1 MPEIDSGKEKK
12 EKHIKI
18 YLNINMNK
26 RVVLLRDVFCKPFKK
41 QITQLFLIG
50 AIGLIP
56 VSAFAQAYQVTMKK
70 SNAPLSSVI
79 AELEKDSGYTFFY
92 NDDQINLNKKI
103 SIDVTGASL
112 ETVLNQLFKNTDYS
126 YRIVNNQI
134 VISKTSGSS
143 RDTMGGNTSQQQK
156 SVTVKGIVKDA
167 HGEPVIGASVVEA
180 GTTNGTVT
188 DFDGNFV
195 LTLSG
200 RDKHVLISYIG
211 YATKKITLK
220 EGQTSLNV
228 ILEEDSELLDEVV
241 VVGYGTQKKV
251 NLTGAVAAISSEDIK
266 DRVQTNVLAAVQGTV
281 PGVTVIS
288 RPGQTPSINFRGRGN
303 LGTSSPL
310 YVIDGA
316 IADADLFSNLDP
328 NSIESISFLKDAA
341 SSAIYGSRAAY
352 GVVLVTTK
360 TGKKEKM
367 NVSYSG
373 YVGLKMPTYLPDV
386 LDSWDYAELLN
397 EAFYNRDAANGKN
410 AAYSNDEI
418 AWFKDGSRPDYYPNT
433 KWADLVLDNPVV
445 TTQHS
450 LNFSGGSDKVRFFSG
465 LGYLYDDK
473 FMPGQSSQRYNLDA
487 NVAADVTKWLT
498 LKTGVKFIRSTNKTE
513 HGVASIGN
521 FLMVPSTMVAQQSNG
536 EWGSIAGG
544 KSATQSFMNGNPLRA
559 LSKNNWSNGKT
570 DNTMIDLG
578 FDLKPIE
585 GLVISG
591 QGAFKSWESKS
602 KNYTALQENVKN
614 FETGAEIPGTGVY
627 TNEMNMLWQSENRQM
642 YTLTARYDWTNKVH
656 SIGVLAG
663 TSYEHYNYERLYSK
677 YKNFVTDDLKDITTG
692 SEVSKDQPDVNSYGD
707 PLREYKILS
716 YFGRLNYSFNDR
728 YLFEANLRADASS
741 RFYKNN
747 RWGIFPSFSAGWRI
761 NQESFMSD
769 VKWVDNLKVR
779 ASWGTL
785 GNINNVGNYDY
796 FQLYN
801 NGADYNFDNEAIKG
815 VLESKPANEKLGWET
830 VALTDI
836 GVDFDIFNG
845 LFSVT
850 ADYYIKN
857 TSDILLSYNVPLE
870 TGIASNP
877 SQNIAKVRN
886 RGFELA
892 LTHRKTLG
900 EFSYQVSANIAT
912 NNNEIMDMGESD
924 DIINNGGD
932 KIRYILR
939 KGESIGSFYGLKT
952 DGLYTQEEIDAGHYY
967 TYGRTPRAGDIKYVP
982 QREGLEWGSAIN
994 GEDRTIIG
1002 KDVPDFTYGINLNL
1016 QYKNFEFSLFGQ
1028 GVSGTQAAFESE
1040 QVSAFMLNSNPR
1052 KFHLGR
1058 WTQENPNPH
1067 AVYPRIYGGHSLDDY
1082 NQYFSDYQLFD
1093 ADYFRIKTI
1102 SLGYRVP
1109 SNLVSKWGM
1118 SSLKFFLTGEN
1129 LFTLR
1134 ADHTM
1139 KDFDPE
1145 ASSGRGIGSLG
1156 TKSVAFG
1163 VNVSF

>member
-1 MPEIDSGKEKK
+1 
-12 EKHIKI
+12 
-18 YLNINMNK
+18 MNK
-26 RVVLLRDVFCKPFKK
+26 RVILLRDVLCKQFRK
-41 QITQLFLIG
+41 QITQLFLVG
-50 AIGLIP
+50 TIGLVP
-56 VSAFAQAYQVTMKK
+56 VSVLAQNYQVTMKK

-79 AELEKDSGYTFFY
+79 AELEKDSGFTFFY
-92 NDDQINLNKKI
+92 NDDQINLGKKV
-103 SIDVTGASL
+103 SIDVTDASL
-112 ETVLNQLFKNTDYS
+112 EVVLDQLFGNTEYT

-134 VISKTSGSS
+134 VVSKASAGSNVKAVK
-143 RDTMGGNTSQQQK
+143 NTAQQQK
-156 SVTVKGIVKDA
+156 AVAVKGVVKDT

-180 GTTNGTVT
+180 GTSNGTVT
-188 DFDGNFV
+188 DFDGNFA
-195 LTLSG
+195 LTVSG
-200 RDKHVLISYIG
+200 GDKQLLISYIG
-211 YATKKITLK
+211 YKTKSISLK
-220 EGQTSLNV
+220 NGQTSLNV
-228 ILEEDSELLDEVV
+228 VLEEDSELLDEVV

-251 NLTGAVAAISSEDIK
+251 NLTGSVAAISSEDIK

-303 LGTSSPL
+303 LGSSSPL

-316 IADADLFSNLDP
+316 IAEANLFSNLDP
-328 NSIESISFLKDAA
+328 NSIETISFLKDAA

-360 TGKKEKM
+360 KGEKEKV

-386 LDSWDYAELLN
+386 LDSWDYATLLN
-397 EAFYNRDAANGKN
+397 EAFYNRDPKNGKN
-410 AAYSNDEI
+410 AVYSDEEI
-418 AWFKDGSRPDYYPNT
+418 GWFRDGSKPDYYPNT
-433 KWADLVLDNPVV
+433 NWADLVLDNPVV

-473 FMPGQSSQRYNLDA
+473 FMPGQSSQRYNLDI

-498 LKTGVKFIRSTNKTE
+498 LKSGVKFIRSTNKTE
-513 HGVASIGN
+513 HGVASIAN
-521 FLMVPSTMVAQQSNG
+521 FLKVPSIMVAQQSNG

-544 KSATQSFMNGNPLRA
+544 KAATQSHMIWNPLRD
-559 LSKNNWSNGKT
+559 LSKKNWSNGKS

-578 FDLKPIE
+578 FDLKPVE
-585 GLVISG
+585 GLTISG
-591 QGAFKSWESKS
+591 QGVFKGYESKS
-602 KNYTALQENVKN
+602 TGYTALQDNVKN

-627 TNEMNMLWQSENRQM
+627 TNEMNMFWQNEDQTM
-642 YTLTARYDWTNKVH
+642 YTLTARYDWSNKVH
-656 SIGVLAG
+656 NFSILGG
-663 TSYEHYNYERLYSK
+663 TSYEHYKYERLYAK
-677 YKNFVTDDLKDITTG
+677 WKDFVTDDLKDMTTG
-692 SEVSKDQPDVNSYGD
+692 NEISKDQPNKNSYGA
-707 PLREYKILS
+707 PLSEYKILS
-716 YFGRLNYSFNDR
+716 YFGRLNYSLLDR

-741 RFYKNN
+741 RFHKDN

-761 NQESFMSD
+761 NQEDFMKGVD
-769 VKWVDNLKVR
+769 WVDNLKVR

-801 NGADYNFDNEAIKG
+801 NGADYNFDNVPVKG

-845 LFSVT
+845 LLSVT

-857 TSDILLSYNVPLE
+857 TRDILLSYNVPTE
-870 TGIASNP
+870 TGIWSNP
-877 SQNIAKVRN
+877 AQNIAKVRN
-886 RGFELA
+886 SGFELGV
-892 LTHRKTLG
+892 THRKSLG
-900 EFSYQVSANIAT
+900 DFSYSVSANIST
-912 NNNEIMDMGESD
+912 NHNEIKDMGESD
-924 DIINNGGD
+924 DIIQNGGD

-939 KGESIGSFYGLKT
+939 EGESVGSFFGLKT

-982 QREGLEWGSAIN
+982 QRENVEWGSAIT

-1016 QYKNFEFSLFGQ
+1016 QYKDFELSIFGQ
-1028 GVSGTQAAFESE
+1028 GVTGTMAAFESE
-1040 QVSAFMLNSNPR
+1040 QVSAFMLNSSPR

-1058 WTQENPNPH
+1058 WTEENPNPR

-1109 SNLVSKWGM
+1109 SNIVSQWGM
-1118 SSLKFFLTGEN
+1118 SSLKFFLTAEN

-1145 ASSGRGIGSLG
+1145 SSSGRGIGSLG

>member
-1 MPEIDSGKEKK
+1 
-12 EKHIKI
+12 
-18 YLNINMNK
+18 MNK
-26 RVVLLRDVFCKPFKK
+26 RVILLKDVFCKQFRK
-41 QITQLFLIG
+41 QITQLFLVG
-50 AIGLIP
+50 AIGLVPI
-56 VSAFAQAYQVTMKK
+56 SAFAQVYQITMKK

-79 AELEKDSGYTFFY
+79 AEIEKESGYTFFY
-92 NDDQINLNKKI
+92 NDDQINLGKKI
-103 SIDVTGASL
+103 SIDVTDASL
-112 ETVLNQLFKNTDYS
+112 DVVLNHMFKNTGYV

-134 VISKTSGSS
+134 VVSKSSEGGIARTSSV
-143 RDTMGGNTSQQQK
+143 NTTQQQK
-156 SVTVKGIVKDA
+156 SVTIKGVVKDA

-195 LTLSG
+195 LTVSG

-211 YATKKITLK
+211 YTTKNITLK
-220 EGQTSLNV
+220 DGQTSVNV

-251 NLTGAVAAISSEDIK
+251 NLTGSVAAISSEEIK

-288 RPGQTPSINFRGRGN
+288 RPGSTPSINFRGRGN

-328 NSIESISFLKDAA
+328 NSIETISFLKDAS

-360 TGKKEKM
+360 RGQKEKM

-373 YVGLKMPTYLPDV
+373 YVGMKMPTYLPDV
-386 LDSWDYAELLN
+386 LDSWDYATLLN
-397 EAFYNRDAANGKN
+397 EAFYNRDASNGKN
-410 AAYSNDEI
+410 AAYSEDEI
-418 AWFKDGSRPDYYPNT
+418 KWFRDGSKPDYYPNT

-473 FMPGQSSQRYNLDA
+473 FMPGQSSQRYNLDI

-498 LKTGVKFIRSTNKTE
+498 LKSGVKFIRSTNKTE

-521 FLMVPSTMVAQQSNG
+521 FLMVSSTMVAQQSNG

-544 KSATQSFMNGNPLRA
+544 KAATQSFMNGNPLRA
-559 LSKNNWSNGKT
+559 LSKNNWSDGKT

-578 FDLKPIE
+578 FDLKPVK

-591 QGAFKSWESKS
+591 QGAFKGWESKS
-602 KNYTALQENVKN
+602 RGYTALQDNVKN

-627 TNEMNMLWQSENRQM
+627 TNEMNMFWQSENRTM
-642 YTLTARYDWTNKVH
+642 YTLTARYDWSNKVH
-656 SIGVLAG
+656 NIGILAG
-663 TSYEHYNYERLYSK
+663 TSYEHYKYERLYAK
-677 YKNFVTDDLKDITTG
+677 WKDFVTDDLEDMTTG
-692 SEVSKDQPDVNSYGD
+692 GEISKDQPDQNSYGT

-716 YFGRLNYSFNDR
+716 YFGRLNYSLLDR

-741 RFYKNN
+741 RFHKDN

-761 NQESFMSD
+761 NQENFMQQID
-769 VKWVDNLKVR
+769 WINNLKIR

-801 NGADYNFDNEAIKG
+801 NGADYNFDNEAVKG

-845 LFSVT
+845 LLSLT
-850 ADYYIKN
+850 ADYYVKN

-870 TGIASNP
+870 TGIWSNP

-886 RGFELA
+886 SGFELA
-892 LTHRKTLG
+892 LTHRKSFG
-900 EFSYQVSANIAT
+900 DFSYMVSANIAT
-912 NNNEIMDMGESD
+912 NHNEIKDMGESD
-924 DIINNGGD
+924 DIIQNGGD

-939 KGESIGSFYGLKT
+939 EGESIGSFFGLKT

-967 TYGRTPRAGDIKYVP
+967 TYGRKPKAGDIKYVP
-982 QREGLEWGSAIN
+982 QRENVEWGSAIN

-1016 QYKNFEFSLFGQ
+1016 QYKDFELSIFGQ
-1028 GVSGTQAAFESE
+1028 GVSGTMAGFESE

-1058 WTQENPNPH
+1058 WTEENPNPR

-1109 SNLVSKWGM
+1109 SNLISKWGM

-1134 ADHTM
+1134 ADHVM

>member
-1 MPEIDSGKEKK
+1 
-12 EKHIKI
+12 
-18 YLNINMNK
+18 MNK
-26 RVVLLRDVFCKPFKK
+26 RIILLKDVFCKQFRK

-50 AIGLIP
+50 AIGAVP
-56 VSAFAQAYQVTMKK
+56 VSAFAQVYQITMKK
-70 SNAPLSSVI
+70 SNTPLSAVI
-79 AELEKDSGYTFFY
+79 SELEKDSGYTFFY
-92 NDDQINLNKKI
+92 NDDQINLSKKV
-103 SIDVTGASL
+103 SIDVTDASL
-112 ETVLNQLFKNTDYS
+112 ETVLNQIFKNTGYA
-126 YRIVNNQI
+126 YHIVNNQI
-134 VISKTSGSS
+134 VVSGISDKQSAPAVAPASVK
-143 RDTMGGNTSQQQK
+143 QQK
-156 SVTVKGIVKDA
+156 NVTVKGVVKDT
-167 HGEPVIGASVVEA
+167 HGEPVVGASVVEG

-195 LTLSG
+195 LTVSG
-200 RDKHVLISYIG
+200 GDKQTLISYIG
-211 YATKKITLK
+211 YKTKSITLK
-220 EGQTSLNV
+220 NGQAVLNV
-228 ILEEDSELLDEVV
+228 TLEEDSELLDEVV

-251 NLTGAVAAISSEDIK
+251 NLTGSVAAISSEEIK

-303 LGTSSPL
+303 LGSSSPL

-328 NSIESISFLKDAA
+328 NSIETISFLKDAA

-360 TGKKEKM
+360 KGEKEKV

-373 YVGLKMPTYLPDV
+373 YVGLKMPTYTPDV
-386 LDSWDYAELLN
+386 LDSWDYATLLN
-397 EAFYNRDAANGKN
+397 EAFYNRDASNGKN
-410 AAYSNDEI
+410 AAYSDEEI
-418 AWFKDGSRPDYYPNT
+418 QWFRDGSKPDYYPNT
-433 KWADLVLDNPVV
+433 KWSDLVLDNPVV

-473 FMPGQSSQRYNLDA
+473 FMPGQSSQRYNLDV
-487 NVAADVTKWLT
+487 NVTADVTKWLT
-498 LKTGVKFIRSTNKTE
+498 LKSGVKFIRNTNKTE

-521 FLMVPSTMVAQQSNG
+521 FLLVPSTMVAQQSNG

-544 KSATQSFMNGNPLRA
+544 KSATQSFIVGNPLRA

-578 FDLKPIE
+578 FDIKPVE

-591 QGAFKSWESKS
+591 QGVYKGWESKS
-602 KNYTALQENVKN
+602 KNYTALQENVTN
-614 FETGAEIPGTGVY
+614 FETGSEIPGTGVY
-627 TNEMNMLWQSENRQM
+627 TNSMDMLWQSENRTM
-642 YTLTARYDWTNKVH
+642 YTLTARYDWSNKVH
-656 SIGVLAG
+656 SFGILGG

-677 YKNFVTDDLKDITTG
+677 YKDFVTDDLKDITTG
-692 SEVSKDQPDVNSYGD
+692 GEPSKEQPSEDSYGT

-716 YFGRLNYSFNDR
+716 YFGRLNYSFMDR

-741 RFYKNN
+741 RFHKDN
-747 RWGIFPSFSAGWRI
+747 RWGVFPSFSAGWRI
-761 NQESFMSD
+761 NQEEFMKE
-769 VKWVDNLKVR
+769 VHWVDNLKVR

-801 NGADYNFDNEAIKG
+801 NDSNYTFDDEAVKG

-836 GVDFDIFNG
+836 GVDFDILGG
-845 LFSVT
+845 LLSVT

-857 TSDILLSYNVPLE
+857 TSDILLSYNVPVE
-870 TGIASNP
+870 TGIWSNP

-892 LTHRKTLG
+892 LTHRKSFG
-900 EFSYQVSANIAT
+900 DFSYMVSANIST
-912 NNNEIMDMGESD
+912 NNNKIMDMGGSD
-924 DIINNGGD
+924 DIIQSGGD

-939 KGESIGSFYGLKT
+939 EGESIGAFYGLKT

-967 TYGRTPRAGDIKYVP
+967 TYGRTPKAGDIKYVP
-982 QREGLEWGSAIN
+982 QREDVEWGSAIN
-994 GEDRTIIG
+994 GDDRTIIG

-1016 QYKNFEFSLFGQ
+1016 QYKDFELSVFGQ
-1028 GVSGTQAAFESE
+1028 GVSGTMAGFESE

-1058 WTQENPNPH
+1058 WTQENPNQY

-1109 SNLVSKWGM
+1109 SKVISKLGM

-1134 ADHTM
+1134 ADHVM

>member
-1 MPEIDSGKEKK
+1 M
-12 EKHIKI
+12 
-18 YLNINMNK
+18 
-26 RVVLLRDVFCKPFKK
+26 
-41 QITQLFLIG
+41 
-50 AIGLIP
+50 
-56 VSAFAQAYQVTMKK
+56 
-70 SNAPLSSVI
+70 
-79 AELEKDSGYTFFY
+79 
-92 NDDQINLNKKI
+92 
-103 SIDVTGASL
+103 TGASL

-143 RDTMGGNTSQQQK
+143 RDTMGGNTSRQQK

-195 LTLSG
+195 LTMSG

-741 RFYKNN
+741 RF
-747 RWGIFPSFSAGWRI
+747 
-761 NQESFMSD
+761 
-769 VKWVDNLKVR
+769 
-779 ASWGTL
+779 
-785 GNINNVGNYDY
+785 
-796 FQLYN
+796 
-801 NGADYNFDNEAIKG
+801 IK
-815 VLESKPANEKLGWET
+815 
-830 VALTDI
+830 
-836 GVDFDIFNG
+836 
-845 LFSVT
+845 
-850 ADYYIKN
+850 
-857 TSDILLSYNVPLE
+857 
-870 TGIASNP
+870 
-877 SQNIAKVRN
+877 
-886 RGFELA
+886 
-892 LTHRKTLG
+892 
-900 EFSYQVSANIAT
+900 
-912 NNNEIMDMGESD
+912 
-924 DIINNGGD
+924 
-932 KIRYILR
+932 
-939 KGESIGSFYGLKT
+939 
-952 DGLYTQEEIDAGHYY
+952 
-967 TYGRTPRAGDIKYVP
+967 
-982 QREGLEWGSAIN
+982 
-994 GEDRTIIG
+994 
-1002 KDVPDFTYGINLNL
+1002 
-1016 QYKNFEFSLFGQ
+1016 
-1028 GVSGTQAAFESE
+1028 
-1040 QVSAFMLNSNPR
+1040 
-1052 KFHLGR
+1052 
-1058 WTQENPNPH
+1058 
-1067 AVYPRIYGGHSLDDY
+1067 
-1082 NQYFSDYQLFD
+1082 
-1093 ADYFRIKTI
+1093 
-1102 SLGYRVP
+1102 
-1109 SNLVSKWGM
+1109 
-1118 SSLKFFLTGEN
+1118 
-1129 LFTLR
+1129 
-1134 ADHTM
+1134 
-1139 KDFDPE
+1139 
-1145 ASSGRGIGSLG
+1145 
-1156 TKSVAFG
+1156 
-1163 VNVSF
+1163 